1 MGDKMLKYLLNGLL
15 LGSSGYGLYRV
26 SPTEN
31 PFAFS
36 ACAVGF
42 AHSLVGFWQGKC
54 MCPESSLGQGGN
66 EQGQQQ
72 GQQGQQQGQQ
82 QAEGEGG
89 GSRVQDVLSSCLDV
103 VIVPLLNIEFYQ
115 RSEQSNPLAMGHGLF
130 IVPLVFEICHKLYN
144 TGSEDVSTQALKELT
159 ILGNLVSLLF
169 LSANDSNGVYGVI
182 AIEAF
187 AAKYCALMLENL
199 STGTGEIFCT
209 ICYSLLFTMIPIAI
223 EYSAKGAA

>member
-1 MGDKMLKYLLNGLL
+1 MLKYFLNGLL
-15 LGSSGYGLYRV
+15 LGSSGYGLYRI

-54 MCPESSLGQGGN
+54 MCPEPNSGQGGH

-72 GQQGQQQGQQ
+72 G
-82 QAEGEGG
+82 EGESA
-89 GSRVQDVLSSCLDV
+89 GSRMQDIFSSCLDV
-103 VIVPLLNIEFYQ
+103 VIVPLLNIEFYK

-130 IVPLVFEICHKLYN
+130 IVPLVFEICHKLFN
-144 TGSEDVSTQALKELT
+144 SSAPEDVSNQALKELT

-187 AAKYCALMLENL
+187 AAKYCAVMLENL
-199 STGTGEIFCT
+199 SSGTGEIFCT
-209 ICYSLLFTMIPIAI
+209 VCYSLLFTMIPIAI
-223 EYSAKGAA
+223 EYTAKDAA